1 MNPRQMFLARSP
13 AGSVNHILDQ
23 GTLEAFDNAG
33 IGNHPVVDRM
43 LLLLGTAGASLS
55 DTRRA
60 KAAAYKLL
68 REAQGKQREIIQGFP
83 YRTDGGE
90 NSEHGG
96 QRVIGADG
104 STDFGEIVG
113 SEEFTAHVIQCLNM
127 REHVLVELTKLAE
140 AVATQAPSLKP
151 AMDQILASFQGRKVD
166 KFIHGDWS
174 HIFEDN
180 GPDVPV
186 RFVYDTEL
194 KAIVAM
200 ETESPAG
207 HGWISANKADVR
219 DLEHSFLTAN
229 EEALSHPDSCGLTAS
244 TQMPA
249 WALQYAKPKGEGS
262 YTH

>member
-1 MNPRQMFLARSP
+1 M
-13 AGSVNHILDQ
+13 LDQ

-43 LLLLGTAGASLS
+43 LLLLGTADASLS
-55 DTRRA
+55 DIRRA

-68 REAQGKQREIIQGFP
+68 RKAQGKQREIIQGFP

-96 QRVIGADG
+96 HRVIGADG

-127 REHVLVELTKLAE
+127 REHALTELTKLAGE
-140 AVATQAPSLKP
+140 VAAQAPSLKP
-151 AMDQILASFQGRKVD
+151 AMDRILASFQGRKVD

-174 HIFEDN
+174 HIFDDD
-180 GPDVPV
+180 GPEVSV

-200 ETESPAG
+200 ETESDTKD
-207 HGWISANKADVR
+207 GWIAASKADVQ
-219 DLEHSFLTAN
+219 DLQQSLLTAN
-229 EEALSHPDSCGLTAS
+229 EEALTHPDSCGLTAS
-244 TQMPA
+244 TVLPS
-249 WALQYAKPKGEGS
+249 WAMHYAKPKGKGS